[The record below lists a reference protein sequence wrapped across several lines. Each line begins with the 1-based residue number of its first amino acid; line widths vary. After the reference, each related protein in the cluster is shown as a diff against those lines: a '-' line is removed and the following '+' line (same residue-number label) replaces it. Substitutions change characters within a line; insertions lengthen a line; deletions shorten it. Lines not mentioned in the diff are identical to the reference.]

1 MKASADP
8 DSLSNATQPAKWL
21 MSNRKRELEYVDGV
35 GEGELEKRVPLLLPF
50 YCTSMFSYACIPLSV
65 SSSSTTTSPYVLL
78 FSSCLPSSSIS
89 LSSPKKKRRC
99 CSLNLKAGSY
109 EGNPP
114 NGSLVITSYL
124 LCSLILFLCHG
135 MYVVCYLFLLLF
147 GLL

>member
-1 MKASADP
+1 
-8 DSLSNATQPAKWL
+8 

-35 GEGELEKRVPLLLPF
+35 REGELEKRLPILLPF

-65 SSSSTTTSPYVLL
+65 SSSSTNSYLLL

-89 LSSPKKKRRC
+89 LSSPKKKSRC
-99 CSLNLKAGSY
+99 CCLNLKAGSH
-109 EGNPP
+109 EGKTP

-124 LCSLILFLCHG
+124 LSSLILFLCHG
-135 MYVVCYLFLLLF
+135 MYVVCYLLLLLF